1 MSNQAAAYA
10 ITECIK
16 LSSSMNL
23 ISQSWDFRMLWII
36 LPPQTKL
43 FFLCLFL
50 TAIYMAF
57 SLAII
62 YLQSR
67 SAPRKPTEPLPSS
80 LHLRFLRWV
89 HNLRQLHFMFLL
101 VFGVTLTD
109 EIFRSLRA
117 YENSKSS
124 LSALT
129 AAEIA
134 DPVLAFAYSCLI
146 IFTVLHLFQWLVS
159 NRLEKIASI
168 SE

>member
-1 MSNQAAAYA
+1 
-10 ITECIK
+10 
-16 LSSSMNL
+16 
-23 ISQSWDFRMLWII
+23 MLWII

-43 FFLCLFL
+43 FFFCLFL
-50 TAIYMAF
+50 MAIYMAF

-67 SAPRKPTEPLPSS
+67 SAPRKRTEPLPTS
-80 LHLRFLRWV
+80 LHLRFMRRI

-101 VFGVTLTD
+101 IFGVALTD

-117 YENSKSS
+117 YEYSKMS
-124 LSALT
+124 LSEPT
-129 AAEIA
+129 GAEIA

-159 NRLEKIASI
+159 SRLEKIASI